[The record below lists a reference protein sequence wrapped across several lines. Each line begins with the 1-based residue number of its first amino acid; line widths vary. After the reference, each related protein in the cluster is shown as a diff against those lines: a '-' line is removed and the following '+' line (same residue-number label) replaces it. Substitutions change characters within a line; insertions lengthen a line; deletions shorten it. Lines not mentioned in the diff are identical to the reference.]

1 MRSRL
6 APMNSD
12 LVQLLGRFSRARI
25 AAVGDLVADEFIYG
39 ETERISRE
47 APVLIV
53 RYESAEL
60 KPGCG
65 ANAVLNLCAL
75 GAQVQAVG
83 LVGDDQIGRRLRA
96 LLRDAGTDDSGILSV
111 DGPTSTKTRVLAGGK
126 NTRRQQMLRID
137 RDGPPAPGP
146 ALAQK
151 LVKALVQAA
160 AKCDAIMVSD
170 YGLGLLAPPLIEV
183 VRSLAAQGRPVC
195 VDARYGLSKYRG
207 VTLVKPNEVELEQAV
222 GRPIGDD
229 PLALEEAGRELL
241 KTLRA
246 QALLV
251 TRGRNGMALLRPG
264 APTATV
270 PVHGSADAVDVT
282 GAGDTVMAACTA
294 AIAAGGDPVQAMRIA
309 NVAGAL
315 KVQKPGTVPV
325 SAAEIEA
332 ELARAEVAQP
342 TLTVQPRA
350 ASRGRR

>member
-1 MRSRL
+1 
-6 APMNSD
+6 MNSD
-12 LVQLLGRFSRARI
+12 LAHLLGRFSKARI
-25 AAVGDLVADEFIYG
+25 AAIGDLVADEFIYG
-39 ETERISRE
+39 ETDRISRE

-65 ANAVLNLCAL
+65 ANAILNLCAL
-75 GAQVQAVG
+75 GVRVQAIG
-83 LVGDDQIGRRLRA
+83 LVGDDPVGRRLRE
-96 LLRDAGTDDSGILSV
+96 LLREAGTDDSAV
-111 DGPTSTKTRVLAGGK
+111 FTVEGPTSTKTRVLAGGK

-137 RDGPPAPGP
+137 RDGPKPPGP

-151 LVKALVQAA
+151 LLKALAQAA

-170 YGLGLLAPPLIEV
+170 YGLGLLTPSLVEG
-183 VRSLAAQGRPVC
+183 VRSLAAQERTVC
-195 VDARYGLSKYRG
+195 VDARYGLAKYRG
-207 VTLVKPNEVELEQAV
+207 ITVVKPNEVELEQAV

-241 KTLRA
+241 KSLRA
-246 QALLV
+246 QAMLV

-264 APTATV
+264 APTAVV
-270 PVHGSADAVDVT
+270 PVHGSVEAVDVT

-294 AIAAGGDPVQAMRIA
+294 AVAAGGDPVQAMRIA

-315 KVQKPGTVPV
+315 KVQKSGTVPV
-325 SAAEIEA
+325 SAEELRV

-342 TLTVQPRA
+342 TLVAQPRA